1 MNTIAAADR
10 THPRRAEWALALLVG
25 PAGTAVFMDGCAGG
39 GVGKGGGEGGA
50 GGPAGTAVFMDG
62 CGGGVGKGGRG
73 EGGAGAGELQAFV
86 VHRLTVPGTVA

>member
-10 THPRRAEWALALLVG
+10 THPRRAERAPALLVG
-25 PAGTAVFMDGCAGG
+25 PAGTAAVFMDGCGG

-50 GGPAGTAVFMDG
+50 GG
-62 CGGGVGKGGRG
+62 
-73 EGGAGAGELQAFV
+73 ELQAFM